1 MPENLGVPAFA
12 LALGPPS
19 APGHAAPSR
28 SIETHPDTGSAACE
42 RDKAPPSR
50 GKLSPED
57 QHTFN
62 RWLKANAIVGAIFAI
77 GLIAMALAGVAG
89 PSGPACRRRE
99 QHD

>member
-12 LALGPPS
+12 LALGPPER
-19 APGHAAPSR
+19 APGHAAPSP

-77 GLIAMALAGVAG
+77 GLIAMALAGIEVRGAT
-89 PSGPACRRRE
+89 
-99 QHD
+99 